1 VSGSGVGDGI
11 RCGDAATTHRSPLAP
26 RSGGRRLRWWQHGV
40 APDPDARDTVSVR
53 PFMLDATEVT
63 ADAYAACVRAG
74 YCSVDGVHCGAEAT
88 YGTSGG
94 GNHPMNCVD
103 WSQASAYC
111 QWARKRLPSEEE
123 WEWAAR
129 GQSRGFDLPVGE
141 RRTEHATLLEEVS
154 DVCGRQLPGGR
165 RSRRD
170 SRSRGGVWEWTST
183 DYDGAA
189 RVFRGG
195 SWHSTDPSHPRAA
208 YRNYHPPA
216 SHLGYLGFRCA
227 R

>member
-1 VSGSGVGDGI
+1 
-11 RCGDAATTHRSPLAP
+11 
-26 RSGGRRLRWWQHGV
+26 
-40 APDPDARDTVSVR
+40 
-53 PFMLDATEVT
+53 
-63 ADAYAACVRAG
+63 
-74 YCSVDGVHCGAEAT
+74 
-88 YGTSGG
+88 
-94 GNHPMNCVD
+94 MNCVD

-129 GQSRGFDLPVGE
+129 GQSRGLTYPWGSDEPSTQLCWRRSATCAVGSFP
-141 RRTEHATLLEEVS
+141 AG
-154 DVCGRQLPGGR
+154 DAPGGIH
-165 RSRRD
+165 D
-170 SRSRGGVWEWTST
+170 LAGGVWEWTST
-183 DYDGAA
+183 DYDGAT

-208 YRNYHPPA
+208 YRNYHPPS